1 MARYI
6 LISFEDNNEAE
17 DFVNSAL
24 DKGILVVG
32 GRTGTSQWRVYPDV
46 WGMYFKPTQF
56 CECPQPGPK
65 QSRGA
70 RYGLWIDAC
79 GKPIRGHTQH
89 PRNLLLAQEV
99 LLKLEPLDR
108 ISHTVSAREGIN
120 HTHIPITSL
129 PES

>member
-1 MARYI
+1 MARYV

-17 DFVNSAL
+17 DFVKAAL
-24 DKGILVVG
+24 EDRVG
-32 GRTGTSQWRVYPDV
+32 EQLGHDAFYEFATMSI